1 MKVIF
6 LFLEPLLLNTNI
18 KLNNN
23 KTKAIL
29 LGKIKRPIAR

>member
-1 MKVIF
+1 MFTAITF
-6 LFLEPLLLNTNI
+6 EDI

-29 LGKIKRPIAR
+29 FSRFKGPIAKL